1 MLGLLH
7 EWCLAGAAM
16 LADPFIDR
24 VLGLFLVGTI
34 LFMLFGFFFE
44 IEFSPTETA
53 FKLFAALLHSHLPPF
68 VYVFGAINIAIT
80 QPLHRALV
88 LSYDLVDRQP

>member
-1 MLGLLH
+1 
-7 EWCLAGAAM
+7 M

-53 FKLFAALLHSHLPPF
+53 FKLFAALLHSRLPPF
-68 VYVFGAINIAIT
+68 HLSLGAIKSPMA
-80 QPLHRALV
+80 QPLIELQWLTHI
-88 LSYDLVDRQP
+88 P